1 VVDDRPATSEGITV
15 SNPFISRGAAP
26 ATGAEVAVPEGRLSG
41 IRRVTH
47 DEDER
52 PTREDL
58 RYGETI
64 FNRAP
69 VPLPR
74 LLTGRRRRG

>member
-1 VVDDRPATSEGITV
+1 MKHRRSRTKSPTGYVGDHADKLSRIRPLE
-15 SNPFISRGAAP
+15 
-26 ATGAEVAVPEGRLSG
+26 
-41 IRRVTH
+41 H

-52 PTREDL
+52 PRREDL
-58 RYGETI
+58 TYGETI

-74 LLTGRRRRG
+74 FLRGRRKKTGG

>member
-1 VVDDRPATSEGITV
+1 MKLRRSRNESPAGYVGDHADKLSRIRP
-15 SNPFISRGAAP
+15 
-26 ATGAEVAVPEGRLSG
+26 LD
-41 IRRVTH
+41 H

-52 PTREDL
+52 PRREDMA
-58 RYGETI
+58 YGETI

-74 LLTGRRRRG
+74 FLTRRSKKTG

>member
-1 VVDDRPATSEGITV
+1 MKLRRSRNESPTGYVGDHADKLSRIRP
-15 SNPFISRGAAP
+15 
-26 ATGAEVAVPEGRLSG
+26 LD
-41 IRRVTH
+41 H

-52 PTREDL
+52 PRREDL
-58 RYGETI
+58 TYGETI

-74 LLTGRRRRG
+74 FLRGRRKKSGG

>member
-1 VVDDRPATSEGITV
+1 MKHRR
-15 SNPFISRGAAP
+15 SRNESP
-26 ATGAEVAVPEGRLSG
+26 TGYVGDHADKLSR
-41 IRRVTH
+41 IPPLDH

-52 PTREDL
+52 PRREDMT
-58 RYGETI
+58 YGETI

-74 LLTGRRRRG
+74 FLTRGRKKTGR

>member
-1 VVDDRPATSEGITV
+1 MKLRRSRSESPTGHVGDHADKLSRTRP
-15 SNPFISRGAAP
+15 
-26 ATGAEVAVPEGRLSG
+26 VA
-41 IRRVTH
+41 H

-52 PTREDL
+52 PRREDMA
-58 RYGETI
+58 YGETL

-74 LLTGRRRRG
+74 FLTGRRKKKTGA

>member
-1 VVDDRPATSEGITV
+1 MKLRRSRNESPTGYVGDHADKLSRIRP
-15 SNPFISRGAAP
+15 
-26 ATGAEVAVPEGRLSG
+26 LD
-41 IRRVTH
+41 H

-52 PTREDL
+52 PRREDL
-58 RYGETI
+58 AYGETI

-74 LLTGRRRRG
+74 FLRGRRKKTGG

>member
-1 VVDDRPATSEGITV
+1 MKLRRSRSESPTGYVGDHADKLSRIRPLE
-15 SNPFISRGAAP
+15 
-26 ATGAEVAVPEGRLSG
+26 
-41 IRRVTH
+41 H

-52 PTREDL
+52 PRREDL
-58 RYGETI
+58 TYGETI

-74 LLTGRRRRG
+74 FLRRSRKKSGG

>member
-1 VVDDRPATSEGITV
+1 MNLRR
-15 SNPFISRGAAP
+15 SRNESP
-26 ATGAEVAVPEGRLSG
+26 TGHVGDHADKLS
-41 IRRVTH
+41 RVRALEH

-52 PTREDL
+52 PRREDMA
-58 RYGETI
+58 YGETI

-74 LLTGRRRRG
+74 FLRGRRKKDG

>member
-1 VVDDRPATSEGITV
+1 MKRRRSHSESPTGLVGDHADKLSRIRPLA
-15 SNPFISRGAAP
+15 
-26 ATGAEVAVPEGRLSG
+26 
-41 IRRVTH
+41 H

-52 PTREDL
+52 PRREDL
-58 RYGETI
+58 TYGETI

-74 LLTGRRRRG
+74 FLRGGRKKSGG

>member
-1 VVDDRPATSEGITV
+1 MRRRRSGNEGPTGYVGDHADKLSRIRPFE
-15 SNPFISRGAAP
+15 
-26 ATGAEVAVPEGRLSG
+26 
-41 IRRVTH
+41 H

-52 PTREDL
+52 PRREDL
-58 RYGETI
+58 TYGETI

-74 LLTGRRRRG
+74 FLRRRSKKPDG

>member
-1 VVDDRPATSEGITV
+1 MKLHRSRDESPTRYVGDHADKLSRIRPLA
-15 SNPFISRGAAP
+15 
-26 ATGAEVAVPEGRLSG
+26 
-41 IRRVTH
+41 H

-52 PTREDL
+52 PRREDMA
-58 RYGETI
+58 YGETL

-74 LLTGRRRRG
+74 FLTGRRKKAGG